1 MRFLYTILAIL
12 APLITTAQQ
21 QQAPQ
26 NTNTFGRWEIE
37 TESGMSGSVVIEF
50 GLCHYS
56 IISSFAAIQSNCQS
70 VWYEGTNTLIIRP
83 LNDVQGRNAR
93 AFTVPEYQPGP
104 NNYSATQ
111 QQFSVGESTYAFQ
124 MTTFGNGWM
133 KGHLLG
139 SNGHDTVTL
148 TRH

>member
-1 MRFLYTILAIL
+1 MKYIC
-12 APLITTAQQ
+12 LIIGLLLPIATMAQQ

-37 TESGMSGSVVIEF
+37 TESGMRGSVLIEF

-56 IISSFAAIQSNCQS
+56 IISSFSSIQSNCQS

-93 AFTVPEYQPGP
+93 SFTVPEFQPGP

-111 QQFSVGESTYAFQ
+111 REFSVGESTFAFQ
-124 MTTFGNGWM
+124 LTTFGNDWM